1 MELWLTAATF
11 KGITRK
17 NLPNTPIMNYKE
29 IVEQI
34 LKYRE
39 ELVCVETN
47 LMQDFSGAD
56 STPCFAVWC
65 EANQLSC
72 FPLTGKGP
80 KKLLLKKTAF
90 LQTPVLC
97 AM

>member
-1 MELWLTAATF
+1 
-11 KGITRK
+11 
-17 NLPNTPIMNYKE
+17 MNYKE

-34 LKYRE
+34 LKHRE

-47 LMQDFSGAD
+47 LLQDFSGD
-56 STPCFAVWC
+56 DGSPCFASWC

-72 FPLTGKGP
+72 FPLAVKGP

-90 LQTPVLC
+90 LQTI
-97 AM
+97 ADSGDKSTD